1 MLEIYWRQCDE
12 MDASVF
18 SGELVS
24 SPENRAGFK
33 EFLQRWLRE
42 VERCERDEP
51 QPAADQ
57 QEGGE

>member
-1 MLEIYWRQCDE
+1 MNHRYFRQCDE

-24 SPENRAGFK
+24 DPQNRSDFK

-42 VERCERDEP
+42 VESW
-51 QPAADQ
+51 DQ
-57 QEGGE
+57 GDSNASN